1 MLYILVCSFKKFIKS
16 SGFSLETNVITMA
29 KYISAGIF
37 YSKATN
43 TKDT

>member
-1 MLYILVCSFKKFIKS
+1 MLSILVCSFKKFIKS
-16 SGFSLETNVITMA
+16 PGFSLETNVITMA
-29 KYISAGIF
+29 IYISAEIF